1 MFNFRLPE
9 HLIERVD
16 RVVAKG
22 KRTEFVEQA
31 IDEKLAQH
39 EGRNPYRCPVPDCD
53 FEARSAGAT
62 CPHHA
67 RTVIEQGALL

>member
-31 IDEKLAQH
+31 IDEKLAAY
-39 EGRNPYRCPVPDCD
+39 EGMPPFKCPVPDCD
-53 FEARSAGAT
+53 FRARSEAAE
-62 CPHHA
+62 CPTHG
-67 RTVIEQGALL
+67 RTVVREGSLL